1 VTQALPLGLRA
12 VANGEYLDK
21 TFGFPALNLLGEPVA
36 AERNDNR
43 FGIDLYLSRYI
54 PVGGSVGLD
63 VALGAEYVSNA
74 SNDEY
79 NDYTTSSVT
88 LSLGVGF

>member
-1 VTQALPLGLRA
+1 
-12 VANGEYLDK
+12 
-21 TFGFPALNLLGEPVA
+21 
-36 AERNDNR
+36 
-43 FGIDLYLSRYI
+43 
-54 PVGGSVGLD
+54 
-63 VALGAEYVSNA
+63 VSNA